1 MERLNSGGLSL
12 NLMLSKVFSEL
23 RLLKFNQVV
32 KCYLPDNLQCI
43 YDVPLQCIYDVP
55 LNNEG

>member
-12 NLMLSKVFSEL
+12 NLMLNKVFWEL
-23 RLLKFNQVV
+23 RLLKFNEVV
-32 KCYLPDNLQCI
+32 KYYLPDNLQCI
-43 YDVPLQCIYDVP
+43 DVIP